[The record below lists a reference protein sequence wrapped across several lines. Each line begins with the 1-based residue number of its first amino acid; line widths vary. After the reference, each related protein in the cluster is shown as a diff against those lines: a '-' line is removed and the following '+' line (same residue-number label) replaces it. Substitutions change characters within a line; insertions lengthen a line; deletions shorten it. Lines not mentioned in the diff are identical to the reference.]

1 MSHFKLLKEI
11 EYLYEDDDVIA
22 VSKPSGLLSIADRFK
37 KLSNLKEV
45 LLEKCEEIFTVHHLD
60 KETSGVM
67 IFAKNEPSQK
77 FLNKQFSNQEVEKIF
92 WAFVQNVPEIDSGI
106 IEVPILNDIRK
117 SGRMHISKDGK
128 PAKTKF
134 KIVKNYGKISLL
146 AFAPISNRTHQIRLH
161 SKYIG
166 CPLLIDSIYAKK
178 DFFFLSEIKRKYK
191 TADFEEE
198 KPFIKRLT
206 LHARSLTIKLPNGD
220 TKTIEA
226 KLPKDLNALK
236 KQLDKILA

>member
-117 SGRMHISKDGK
+117 SGRMHVSKDGK
-128 PAKTKF
+128 AAQTKF
-134 KIVKNYGKISLL
+134 KIVKNYGKICLMAFVVVVVPAPDEPVIAMIGFL
-146 AFAPISNRTHQIRLH
+146 ADMLILFFRTRLYNQT
-161 SKYIG
+161 K
-166 CPLLIDSIYAKK
+166 LNT
-178 DFFFLSEIKRKYK
+178 FLS
-191 TADFEEE
+191 
-198 KPFIKRLT
+198 RL
-206 LHARSLTIKLPNGD
+206 G
-220 TKTIEA
+220 
-226 KLPKDLNALK
+226 
-236 KQLDKILA
+236 ILRVD